1 MYACI
6 DDALLMQPVDINDYE
21 DLHAFPIKTP
31 ESTADF
37 DEDHAFAR
45 QRLQG
50 MYLNSCKIRVRS
62 TPAHVFK
69 GLDAHCVSG
78 IPTQ

>member
-1 MYACI
+1 MAIFGCFGFVI
-6 DDALLMQPVDINDYE
+6 FSQPVDIDDYE

-31 ESTADF
+31 DSTADF

-50 MYLNSCKIRVRS
+50 TLSVDKSSYYS
-62 TPAHVFK
+62 
-69 GLDAHCVSG
+69 
-78 IPTQ
+78 